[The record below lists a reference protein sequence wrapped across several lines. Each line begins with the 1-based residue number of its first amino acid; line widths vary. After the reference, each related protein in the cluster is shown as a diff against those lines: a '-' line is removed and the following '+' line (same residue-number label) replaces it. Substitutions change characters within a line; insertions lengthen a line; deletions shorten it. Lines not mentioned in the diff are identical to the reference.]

1 MKYAVIDVGSNTIR
15 LCVYQK
21 DASGLSLFVNERV
34 MALLGSKTTDGAL
47 NEEGIAAASEALLK
61 LKAVAEKE
69 QVAHLFVFATAA
81 LRNISNTQ
89 AVVERL
95 KQTTGLFVDVLSGEE
110 EALLTFAGA
119 AEAQHIEDGL
129 IADIGGGS
137 TELVL
142 VQHGQVLTKASLPIG
157 SLTAFVR
164 FVKTRPA
171 ERERISEL
179 REHVRQMIAEHFAQ
193 GRKALV
199 LYGIGGAARTA
210 SELEKILYPASG
222 GAIQTLEMLLYRLLD
237 DEKLAEKSILAA
249 SPDRLDTALPG
260 VAILCE
266 AAAFFGC
273 KRLDVCKAGVRE
285 GYLRKKIA
293 EVTEGE
299 EA

>member
-1 MKYAVIDVGSNTIR
+1 MRYAVIDVGSNTIR
-15 LCVYQK
+15 LCIYEK
-21 DASGLSLFVNERV
+21 HDGGLSLIVNERV
-34 MALLGSKTTDGAL
+34 MALLGSKTTNGAL
-47 NEEGIAAASEALLK
+47 NEEGIRAASEALLK
-61 LKAVAEKE
+61 LKEIAERE
-69 QVAHLFVFATAA
+69 EAEHLFVFATAA
-81 LRNISNTQ
+81 LRNITNTQ
-89 AVVERL
+89 EATAEIM
-95 KQTTGLFVDVLSGEE
+95 KNTGLLIDVLSGDE
-110 EALLTFAGA
+110 EALLTYAGA
-119 AEAQHIEDGL
+119 AKAQNIADGL

-142 VQHGQVLTKASLPIG
+142 IKEGKVLAKASLAIG

-164 FVKTRPA
+164 FVKKRPA
-171 ERERISEL
+171 EREQIMHL
-179 REHVRQMIAEHFAQ
+179 REHMRSMIAERFTEGTQAS
-193 GRKALV
+193 V

-285 GYLRKKIA
+285 GYLQKKL
-293 EVTEGE
+293 GE
-299 EA
+299 SGEL

>member
-179 REHVRQMIAEHFAQ
+179 REYVRQMIAEHFAQ
-193 GRKALV
+193 DRKALV